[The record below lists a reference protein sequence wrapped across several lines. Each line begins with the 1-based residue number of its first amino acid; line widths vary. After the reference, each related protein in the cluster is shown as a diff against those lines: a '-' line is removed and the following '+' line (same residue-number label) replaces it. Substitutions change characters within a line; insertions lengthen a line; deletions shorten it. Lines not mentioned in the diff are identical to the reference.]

1 MATPTYEISTGTG
14 TADGG
19 ATTITSGSIT
29 PSGSNR
35 FAFVHVTNSDSSV
48 ANCTGVTLNGN
59 ACTQVSTNNPLTGGS
74 WNHSLWRYIGP
85 AASAMTAT
93 ATFAASQGER
103 LIQVVCYSGVDQTT
117 PLGTAVKGTTA
128 TATITNSAIGAAVGD
143 LVVDFAMFGDGSFPD
158 TKTLV
163 PQSSQNERIETKTS
177 PTGYD
182 DAAVADLV
190 AGSTSETR
198 AYQAQN
204 GGSPDAPDGG
214 LGMFSVALKGVA
226 ASDTLFGQALT

>member
-1 MATPTYEISTGTG
+1 MATPAYETSTGTG

-29 PSGSNR
+29 PSGSDR
-35 FAFVHVTNSDSSV
+35 FAFIHVTNSDGSP
-48 ANCTGVTLNGN
+48 ANCTGVTLNSN
-59 ACTQVSTNNPLTGGS
+59 ACTQIGTNQLLTGGF

-117 PLGTAVKGTTA
+117 PLGTVVQGTTA
-128 TATITNSAIGAAVGD
+128 TDTMTNSAIGAVVGD
-143 LVVDFAMFGDGSFPD
+143 LIFDAAMVGMGAFPGSSSLAPG
-158 TKTLV
+158 
-163 PQSSQNERIETKTS
+163 SSQTERLETATA
-177 PTGYD
+177 PTAYD
-182 DAAVADLV
+182 DAACADLV

-198 AYQAQN
+198 TYTCS
-204 GGSPDAPDGG
+204 GGATDGG
-214 LGMFSVALKGVA
+214 IGMFSVALKGAA
-226 ASDTLFGQALT
+226 ASDVLFGQALT